1 MAPAPLK
8 FIALNCTLK
17 RAGEKSST
25 DALLK
30 QVSDAFAGHDCTGHI
45 VRVADLNIKP
55 GVKSNEGRGDAW
67 PKLRARILA
76 ADILVIGTPIWL
88 GQPSSIAKRVCER
101 MDAFLDETDDNDRM
115 PSYGKVAVVTVVGNE
130 DGAHHVSAE
139 LYQALNDCGF
149 AIPPNAVTYW
159 VGEAMGE
166 KDLEKELKLLEKQML
181 DAARNLEFEKAAEL
195 RDRLYKL
202 KEAMFGVQLPVDG
215 GSSVRRG

>member
-55 GVKSNEGRGDAW
+55 GMKSSEGRGDAW

-76 ADILVIGTPIWL
+76 PTSW
-88 GQPSSIAKRVCER
+88 
-101 MDAFLDETDDNDRM
+101 
-115 PSYGKVAVVTVVGNE
+115 
-130 DGAHHVSAE
+130 
-139 LYQALNDCGF
+139 
-149 AIPPNAVTYW
+149 
-159 VGEAMGE
+159 
-166 KDLEKELKLLEKQML
+166 
-181 DAARNLEFEKAAEL
+181 
-195 RDRLYKL
+195 
-202 KEAMFGVQLPVDG
+202 
-215 GSSVRRG
+215 